1 MILDE
6 KTMYDKVYGCWM
18 GKNIGGTLGGPLEGT
33 MKLMDVSFYTQT
45 FDGAPMEND
54 DMDLQLLNLHA
65 VEQYGINITSR
76 HLAAEWKSHVFFN
89 MDEYALFLSNAR
101 RNVQTPVSGHFN
113 NEFTDCMGSPIRS
126 EIWAVLAPGN
136 PALAAYFAYQDAI
149 VDHAGGEGVWG
160 EVFFAVFE
168 SMAFVES
175 DPYVITEKA
184 LEFIPAD
191 SVTARAIRDL
201 VRYSK
206 DKTTDWLTA
215 RQHLID
221 DYANPNFCY
230 APLNIAFT
238 MLGLFYGTDFSDRL
252 LKALNCGY
260 DTDCTAATVGSILGI
275 LYGASNIPEKWTEPI
290 GTSIVTCPQVNGFR
304 IPKDIDELTRR
315 SISAQ
320 KILTVCYENCIDRS
334 VFEIDYDINTTK
346 FGVPL
351 DCVCERDL
359 LVSLRYGDDHPAID
373 RNETK
378 QLFITVE
385 NKMPVE
391 YKGVVS
397 VVSED
402 GLETGEKAD
411 FTLSPGEVFRY
422 ETFVKNSGTF
432 LPFYRLN
439 IQIDRYISDLL
450 WATEQI
456 PFALRPTYNWTVSRS
471 DSDQKVRLA
480 CPTYRID
487 FEKAFGP
494 AEKGV
499 TYTAEAV
506 MELTTERNLRYMVH
520 TVYPA
525 RMELDGAEII
535 HETAGIPYLPAYH
548 RPSPDAK
555 RQTSAGTHKLKI
567 SVTKTDCSEPFEVA
581 FQTVDLTHAFHAKRE
596 ILQDDILMAIQSI

>member
-54 DMDLQLLNLHA
+54 DLDLQLLNLHA

-136 PALAAYFAYQDAI
+136 PELAAYFAYQDAI

-206 DKTTDWLTA
+206 DGTTDWLTA

-275 LYGASNIPEKWTEPI
+275 LYGASNIPKKWTEPI

-422 ETFVKNSGTF
+422 ETFVKNSGAF

-450 WATEQI
+450 WATERI
-456 PFALRPTYNWTVSRS
+456 PFALRPTYNWMVSRS

-494 AEKGV
+494 AEEGV

-506 MELTTERNLRYMVH
+506 MELPTARNLRYMVH

-555 RQTSAGTHKLKI
+555 LQTAAGTHKLKI
-567 SVTKTDCSEPFEVA
+567 SVAKTDCAEPFEVA
-581 FQTVDLTHAFHAKRE
+581 FQTVDLTCFFHPTRGL
-596 ILQDDILMAIQSI
+596 LQDDIFMEIQSL